1 MFRKLFFLH
10 IFIFLFLISSQAQEL
25 EYSYLPDSLSLLL
38 KKDTLS
44 NREISGLTTYAQ
56 KKEREIGKSFV
67 PLMITIRDKARMI
80 NDTRGIIRTY
90 HWEGKYFGHISEYSK
105 AIENHKKALE
115 LSKRE
120 NDTVMIIASLN
131 NMGSNYRKQ
140 DKNSAALTVLYEALE
155 CSEAH
160 KNDFWTA
167 IIQNNIG
174 NVFQGQKDYDK
185 ALEIFKES
193 LQFGIENK
201 NLQHLEISYGCIGET
216 FLLQHQLDSAIYY
229 VNKSEECSIK
239 RKSSIGIALSS
250 YLKGRV
256 LMEQG
261 RYRKAEVALQSS
273 LRIHKHYKNTR
284 YINYCLSEL
293 GVVYMKMGRYK
304 LSEEH
309 LLEAKEIALK
319 INSYENIVKASKSL
333 SELYRK
339 RKLWEKSIEELK
351 VAQNYKDLLFNES
364 KTQLIEELNIA
375 YDTEKREKILQE
387 EKAKVISGELRR
399 KKTLFISITAIML
412 LLMLSVVF
420 FYIARS
426 RRRVNEKQRELS
438 ELKTNFFNNIS
449 HEFVTPITLIKGTTE
464 HLVESGSIDREHQ
477 EAYETINRNCNRLLN
492 LVNQLL
498 NLAKIDV
505 GKYHYYFQKG
515 NLAAL
520 LKDYIVPFERVAK
533 EGRLRFHYNIQNTG
547 DIWFSPE
554 LLETI
559 VYNLLSNAI
568 KYCAPQGEIILD
580 FNYDTTIAVGR
591 LSVTNDTEVSS
602 KNLSLLFERFYQER
616 EGAQGVGL
624 GLSITKEMANLYQ
637 GEVRVEKINDKQIQF
652 VFEFTTDKEKLPQK
666 YIVEEPY
673 KREENTLL
681 PSMWDDEEKGSCI
694 SVAENDIVPRILIV
708 DDNKDMREYIAS
720 CFNGKYVV
728 YMAENG
734 KEGFALATEKLPD
747 IIISDRVMPVMN
759 GIEMCQ
765 LLRKDPIT
773 QHIPIV
779 MLTAKAGADDI
790 QEGLKCGVVD
800 YITKPFYNRV
810 LEMKINN
817 ILDVQNELKERY
829 RKELVIKSLDMVFGE
844 DEHDFAYKLQQV
856 LDKHLTNPDLNVQ
869 LLSDFMGMTRSQL
882 YRKIK
887 EHTGLN
893 VVEFIK
899 TRRINLAVELLK
911 NTNQINKVCYD
922 VGFNTPS
929 YFTKTFKEIIGCLPS
944 EYAKK

>member
-1 MFRKLFFLH
+1 MLRKLLFFCIILSC
-10 IFIFLFLISSQAQEL
+10 FSASAQEF

-38 KKDTLS
+38 EKDTLS
-44 NREISGLTTYAQ
+44 LGEISNLINYAR
-56 KKEREIGKSFV
+56 KKERDIGKSFV
-67 PLMITIRDKARMI
+67 PLMIAIRDKARII

-90 HWEGKYFGHISEYSK
+90 HWQGKYFGHITEYSK
-105 AIENHKKALE
+105 AIEDHKRALE
-115 LSKRE
+115 LSKQLK
-120 NDTVMIIASLN
+120 DTMLIIASLN

-155 CSEAH
+155 WSEGY
-160 KNDFWTA
+160 KNEYWTA
-167 IIQNNIG
+167 MIQNNIG

-185 ALEIFKES
+185 ALKVFKES
-193 LQFGIENK
+193 LSYGIENN

-229 VNKSEECSIK
+229 INKSEEYSIK
-239 RKSSIGIALSS
+239 RKSSIGVALSS

-256 LMEQG
+256 LLEQG
-261 RYRKAEVALQSS
+261 KYKRAEESLQSS
-273 LRIHKHYKNTR
+273 LNIHRFYKNTR
-284 YINYCLSEL
+284 YISYCLNAL
-293 GVVYMKMGRYK
+293 GVAYIKGKKYK
-304 LSEEH
+304 LAEEK
-309 LLEAKEIALK
+309 LLEAKQIALK
-319 INSYENIVKASKSL
+319 IKSYENIIKASESL
-333 SELYRK
+333 SELYREE
-339 RKLWEKSIEELK
+339 RRWEQSMEELK
-351 VAQNYKDLLFNES
+351 VAQNYKDMLFNES
-364 KTQLIEELNIA
+364 KIQLIEELNIA
-375 YDTEKREKILQE
+375 YETEKKEKKLQE
-387 EKAKVISGELRR
+387 ERAKVVDAKLKR
-399 KKTLFISITAIML
+399 KKTLFISITVIIL
-412 LLMLSVVF
+412 LLTISAVS
-420 FYIARS
+420 FYVARS
-426 RRRVNEKQRELS
+426 RRKVSEKQKELS

-464 HLVESGSIDREHQ
+464 HLVETGGIDREQQ
-477 EAYETINRNCNRLLN
+477 EAYQTINRNCNRLLN

-498 NLAKIDV
+498 NLARIDV

-520 LKDYIVPFERVAK
+520 LKDYIIPFERVAADK
-533 EGRLRFHYNIQNTG
+533 QLRFRSKVQETG
-547 DIWFSPE
+547 EIWFSPE

-568 KYCAPQGEIILD
+568 KYCASEGEIILG
-580 FNYDTTIAVGR
+580 FTYDKARELAR
-591 LSVTNDTEVSS
+591 LSVINDTNVSRE
-602 KNLSLLFERFYQER
+602 NLSLLFERFYQAK
-616 EGAQGVGL
+616 EGMRGVGL

-637 GEVRVEKINDKQIQF
+637 GDISVEKINDEQIQF
-652 VFEFTTDKEKLPQK
+652 VFEFTTDKEKLPQE
-666 YIVEEPY
+666 YIVEEQY
-673 KREENTLL
+673 KREDNV
-681 PSMWDDEEKGSCI
+681 PIPNMWEDEEKGHSI
-694 SVAENDIVPRILIV
+694 SVVENDVVPRILIV
-708 DDNKDMREYIAS
+708 EDNKDMREYIAS

-734 KEGFALATEKLPD
+734 KKGLAIAAEKIPD

-759 GIEMCQ
+759 GIEMCHF
-765 LLRKDPIT
+765 LRKDPIT

-790 QEGLKCGVVD
+790 QAGLKCGVVD

-817 ILDVQNELKERY
+817 ILNIQNELKERY

-844 DEHDFAYKLQQV
+844 KEHDFAYKLQQV

-869 LLSDFMGMTRSQL
+869 LLSDLMGMTRSQL
-882 YRKIK
+882 YRKVK

-911 NTNQINKVCYD
+911 TSKRVKGVCYD
-922 VGFNTPS
+922 VGFNSPS
-929 YFTKTFKEIIGCLPS
+929 YFTKTFKEIVGCLPS
-944 EYAKK
+944 EYANK